1 MILHV
6 CEQAEDAD
14 RLGVTA
20 GAEAYTGTESITDL
34 AGFATLNA
42 AQHQADT
49 GDFFRKKAA
58 QVEND
63 GLAGFDLVV
72 TVATGQTQSGL
83 SRAPNASLRLIK
95 QVRAARRGYADA
107 VVVIGVSVRPQAGVG
122 RSGEVPGVGGIG
134 CGWNCRDRH
143 KKQ

>member
-1 MILHV
+1 MTLHV

-14 RLGVTA
+14 RLRVTA

-49 GDFFRKKAA
+49 GDFFRKKAAQVEAA

-122 RSGEVPGVGGIG
+122 RSGEVPSVGGIG
-134 CGWNCRDRH
+134 CGG
-143 KKQ
+143 K